1 MPQRCVHNSVLAPNC
16 SQQPDGTQWWVDR
29 CLSEQMG
36 FARGK
41 TQILSWVLLTTPS
54 PGGRTGNPEKSE
66 PGGTRIQLPQPSS
79 GAPWLTSPPR
89 CDPGRK
95 SVNVLKTSKARW
107 VYWRK
112 TSQLHG
118 AVLLLVL
125 PASPIWL
132 LLLLNV
138 AMSQVG
144 TAASSLV
151 FSLPNTTGS
160 VLKGF
165 TSL

>member
-1 MPQRCVHNSVLAPNC
+1 MVNL
-16 SQQPDGTQWWVDR
+16 
-29 CLSEQMG
+29 
-36 FARGK
+36 
-41 TQILSWVLLTTPS
+41 
-54 PGGRTGNPEKSE
+54 
-66 PGGTRIQLPQPSS
+66 
-79 GAPWLTSPPR
+79 PPR

-138 AMSQVG
+138 AMPQVG

>member
-1 MPQRCVHNSVLAPNC
+1 MVNL
-16 SQQPDGTQWWVDR
+16 
-29 CLSEQMG
+29 
-36 FARGK
+36 
-41 TQILSWVLLTTPS
+41 
-54 PGGRTGNPEKSE
+54 
-66 PGGTRIQLPQPSS
+66 
-79 GAPWLTSPPR
+79 PPR

-125 PASPIWL
+125 PASPTWL

>member
-1 MPQRCVHNSVLAPNC
+1 MVNL
-16 SQQPDGTQWWVDR
+16 
-29 CLSEQMG
+29 
-36 FARGK
+36 
-41 TQILSWVLLTTPS
+41 
-54 PGGRTGNPEKSE
+54 
-66 PGGTRIQLPQPSS
+66 
-79 GAPWLTSPPR
+79 PPR
-89 CDPGRK
+89 CNPGRK

-125 PASPIWL
+125 PASPTWL

-138 AMSQVG
+138 AMPQVG
-144 TAASSLV
+144 TAASSRV
-151 FSLPNTTGS
+151 PSLPNTTGS